1 MVGPTSTEGPTRDEM
16 IVSFHALAKH
26 IARKYKHWSLDAGDL
41 AQTAMLG
48 VIKAVDTY
56 AFSPDGPTLAQ
67 YVACRIKWAC
77 ADAVKKARSD
87 TRDRE
92 DADLSLMAAP
102 DYGTE
107 LSV

>member
-1 MVGPTSTEGPTRDEM
+1 LPDLTPTEEPTRDDL
-16 IVSFHALAKH
+16 IVSFRALAKH
-26 IARKYKHWSLDAGDL
+26 IARKYRHWSLDPADL
-41 AQTAMLG
+41 AQTAVLG
-48 VIKAVDTY
+48 VITAVDSY
-56 AFSPDGPTLAQ
+56 AAVPLGPTLAQ